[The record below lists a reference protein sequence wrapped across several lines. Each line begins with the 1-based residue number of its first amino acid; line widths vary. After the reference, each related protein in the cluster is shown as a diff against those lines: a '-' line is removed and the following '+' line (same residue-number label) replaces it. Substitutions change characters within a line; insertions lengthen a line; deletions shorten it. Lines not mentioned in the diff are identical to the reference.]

1 MDIFSVITLLGGLAF
16 FLYGMNVM
24 SSGLEKL
31 AGSKLEVILKKM
43 TSNKFKS
50 LLLGMGIT
58 IAIQSSSALTVM
70 LVGLV
75 NSGIMQL
82 SQTIGVLMGSNIG
95 TTLTAWILSL
105 SGIESDNIFLRMLK
119 PESFSPIIAL
129 VGVVMI
135 MTAKHNRTKDIGR
148 IMVGFSVLMT
158 GMTLMS
164 DSVSPLAESEQFSSL
179 LTAFRNPLMGV
190 LVGAVFTGVIQSSAA
205 SVGILQALSLTGQVT
220 YGMAIP
226 IIMGQNI
233 GTCVTALMSSI
244 GVNKNAKRVA
254 AVHICFNCIG
264 TLIIL
269 PVFYLLYWIFQFGF
283 VVTAIDPAGVALVHT
298 IFNIVTTA
306 LLLPFTK
313 QLEKMAYLL
322 IRDSKKEK
330 EVQEK
335 KIILDE
341 RLLATPAV
349 AIEACHGVTVEMA
362 ELSKKTIQLAIDI
375 LFHYDEDLEEQI
387 RKNEEKIDKY
397 EDKLNA
403 YLVRISKHSIASN
416 DNRTVSKM
424 LHCIGNFERIGDHA
438 FNIMES
444 SCELHKKGIHFSG
457 DAARELH
464 VISDALLQTLNL
476 AFQAFE
482 NDDLAIAHQVEPL
495 EEVVDTLN
503 VELKNRHIKR
513 LQNDACTVELGYIYQ
528 DLLTNIERI
537 SDHCSNIAGVLI
549 EIDEQKNIHK
559 YLYKLKK
566 NDEEFQESYHDYLN
580 HYYLEL
586 GRPEESDEADALE
599 EAVLPE
605 AAEA

>member
-31 AGSKLEVILKKM
+31 AGSKLEVVLKKV

-50 LLLGMGIT
+50 LALGAGIT

-75 NSGIMQL
+75 NSGIMSL
-82 SQTIGVLMGSNIG
+82 SQTIGVLMGSNVG

-105 SGIESDNIFLRMLK
+105 SGIESDNVFMKMLK

-129 VGVVMI
+129 IGVIMI
-135 MTAKHNRTKDIGR
+135 MVAKHNRTKDIGR

-158 GMTLMS
+158 GMTMMS
-164 DSVSPLAESEQFSSL
+164 DAVSPLADSPKFSSL
-179 LTAFRNPLMGV
+179 LTAFQNPIMGV

-205 SVGILQALSLTGQVT
+205 SVGILQSLSLTGQIT

-233 GTCVTALMSSI
+233 GTCVTALISSI
-244 GVNKNAKRVA
+244 GANRSAKRVA
-254 AVHICFNCIG
+254 VVHICFNCFG
-264 TLIIL
+264 TLLFL
-269 PVFYLLYWIFQFGF
+269 PLFYLLHWIVDFAF
-283 VVTAIDPAGVALVHT
+283 VDMIIDPAGVALTHT
-298 IFNIVTTA
+298 IFNLLTTA
-306 LLLPFTK
+306 VLLPFTK
-313 QLEKMAYLL
+313 QIEKLTCL
-322 IRDSKKEK
+322 FVKDDKKEKKEK
-330 EVQEK
+330 EK
-335 KIILDE
+335 RALLDE

-349 AIEACHGVTVEMA
+349 AIEACRSVTIWMA
-362 ELSKKTIQLAIDI
+362 ELSKKSLQLSVGLLFDYNESIAGKIQ
-375 LFHYDEDLEEQI
+375 
-387 RKNEEKIDKY
+387 KNEKRIDKY

-403 YLVRISKHSIASN
+403 YLVQISKHSIASN

-438 FNIMES
+438 INIMES
-444 SCELHKKGIHFSG
+444 AHELHAKGICFSN
-457 DAARELH
+457 DAAKELQTLC
-464 VISDALLQTLNL
+464 DALLEILGL
-476 AFQAFE
+476 AYQAFE
-482 NDDLAIAHQVEPL
+482 KDDLEIAHQVEPL
-495 EEVVDTLN
+495 EEVIDTLN

-528 DLLTNIERI
+528 DLLTNIERV
-537 SDHCSNIAGVLI
+537 SDHCSNIAGILI

-559 YLYKLKK
+559 YLYKLKEDDV
-566 NDEEFQESYHDYLN
+566 NFQASFHEYLDQ
-580 HYYLEL
+580 YYLEL
-586 GRPEESDEADALE
+586 GQPDCKDA
-599 EAVLPE
+599 
-605 AAEA
+605 

>member
-1 MDIFSVITLLGGLAF
+1 
-16 FLYGMNVM
+16 
-24 SSGLEKL
+24 
-31 AGSKLEVILKKM
+31 
-43 TSNKFKS
+43 
-50 LLLGMGIT
+50 
-58 IAIQSSSALTVM
+58 
-70 LVGLV
+70 
-75 NSGIMQL
+75 
-82 SQTIGVLMGSNIG
+82 
-95 TTLTAWILSL
+95 
-105 SGIESDNIFLRMLK
+105 
-119 PESFSPIIAL
+119 
-129 VGVVMI
+129 
-135 MTAKHNRTKDIGR
+135 
-148 IMVGFSVLMT
+148 MVGFSVLMT

-269 PVFYLLYWIFQFGF
+269 PVFYLLHWIFQFGF
-283 VVTAIDPAGVALVHT
+283 VATAIDPAGVALVHT

-599 EAVLPE
+599 EAVFPE

>member
-269 PVFYLLYWIFQFGF
+269 PVFYLLHWIFQFGF
-283 VVTAIDPAGVALVHT
+283 VATAIDPAGVALVHT

-397 EDKLNA
+397 EDKLGS
-403 YLVRISKHSIASN
+403 YLIKLTGKELSEQQNKDVTKF
-416 DNRTVSKM
+416 
-424 LHCIGNFERIGDHA
+424 LHAIGDVERIGDHA
-438 FNIMES
+438 MNIAE
-444 SCELHKKGIHFSG
+444 CAKEIAEKNIVFSEE
-457 DAARELH
+457 ATRELNTMFAA
-464 VISDALLQTLNL
+464 VQEITYNAITAFTTGDLEL
-476 AFQAFE
+476 AYR
-482 NDDLAIAHQVEPL
+482 IEPL
-495 EEVVDTLN
+495 EELIDSLCDEMKLHHVD
-503 VELKNRHIKR
+503 R
-513 LQNDACTVELGYIYQ
+513 LQRGICQLTQGFVFN
-528 DLLTNIERI
+528 DLLTNYERVA
-537 SDHCSNIAGVLI
+537 DHCSNLAVAMIELESDSFDTHEYLI
-549 EIDEQKNIHK
+549 S
-559 YLYKLKK
+559 LKK
-566 NDEEFQESYHDYLN
+566 VRSHSFDQYYEDY
-580 HYYLEL
+580 
-586 GRPEESDEADALE
+586 RKKFS
-599 EAVLPE
+599 LPE
-605 AAEA
+605 V

>member
-31 AGSKLEVILKKM
+31 AGGKLEIILKKM
-43 TSNKFKS
+43 TSNKIKS

-75 NSGIMQL
+75 NSGIMEL

-105 SGIESDNIFLRMLK
+105 SGIEGDNPFLRMLK

-129 VGVVMI
+129 IGVIMI
-135 MTAKHNRTKDIGR
+135 MTAKHNRTKDIGK
-148 IMVGFSVLMT
+148 IMA
-158 GMTLMS
+158 
-164 DSVSPLAESEQFSSL
+164 DSPQFSHI
-179 LTAFRNPLMGV
+179 LTAFRNPIMGV

-233 GTCVTALMSSI
+233 GTCVTALLSSI
-244 GVNKNAKRVA
+244 GVNRSAKRVA
-254 AVHICFNCIG
+254 CVHICFNCIG

-269 PVFYLLYWIFQFGF
+269 PVFYGLYWLLDFAF
-283 VVTAIDPAGVALVHT
+283 VASSIDPAGVALVHT

-306 LLLPFTK
+306 MLLPFTK
-313 QLEKMAYLL
+313 LLEKLAYTLV
-322 IRDSKKEK
+322 RDSKKEK
-330 EVQEK
+330 EAKEK
-335 KIILDE
+335 HAMLDE

-349 AIEACHGVTVEMA
+349 AIEVCHGVTIEMG
-362 ELSKKTIQLAIDI
+362 ELSKKTMELAIGMLFQYDKDI
-375 LFHYDEDLEEQI
+375 EEQI
-387 RKNEEKIDKY
+387 KENENRIDKY

-403 YLVRISKHSIASN
+403 YLVRISKHSISSK

-438 FNIMES
+438 VNIMES
-444 SCELHKKGIHFSG
+444 AHELHEKGLHFSG
-457 DAARELH
+457 DAAKELRTLC
-464 VISDALLQTLNL
+464 DALLETLDL

-482 NDDLAIAHQVEPL
+482 KDDLAIAHQVEPL
-495 EEVVDTLN
+495 EEVIDTLN
-503 VELKNRHIKR
+503 LELKNRHIKR
-513 LQNDACTVELGYIYQ
+513 LQNEECTVELGYIYQ

-549 EIDEQKNIHK
+549 EIDEKQNIHK
-559 YLYKLKK
+559 YLYKLKET
-566 NDEEFQESYHDYLN
+566 DETFQESYHEYLN

-586 GRPEESDEADALE
+586 GQPSLDEVIDA
-599 EAVLPE
+599 
-605 AAEA
+605 

>member
-1 MDIFSVITLLGGLAF
+1 
-16 FLYGMNVM
+16 
-24 SSGLEKL
+24 
-31 AGSKLEVILKKM
+31 
-43 TSNKFKS
+43 
-50 LLLGMGIT
+50 
-58 IAIQSSSALTVM
+58 
-70 LVGLV
+70 
-75 NSGIMQL
+75 
-82 SQTIGVLMGSNIG
+82 
-95 TTLTAWILSL
+95 
-105 SGIESDNIFLRMLK
+105 
-119 PESFSPIIAL
+119 
-129 VGVVMI
+129 
-135 MTAKHNRTKDIGR
+135 
-148 IMVGFSVLMT
+148 
-158 GMTLMS
+158 
-164 DSVSPLAESEQFSSL
+164 
-179 LTAFRNPLMGV
+179 
-190 LVGAVFTGVIQSSAA
+190 
-205 SVGILQALSLTGQVT
+205 
-220 YGMAIP
+220 
-226 IIMGQNI
+226 
-233 GTCVTALMSSI
+233 
-244 GVNKNAKRVA
+244 
-254 AVHICFNCIG
+254 
-264 TLIIL
+264 
-269 PVFYLLYWIFQFGF
+269 
-283 VVTAIDPAGVALVHT
+283 
-298 IFNIVTTA
+298 
-306 LLLPFTK
+306 
-313 QLEKMAYLL
+313 MAYLL

-482 NDDLAIAHQVEPL
+482 NDDLTIAHQVEPL

-599 EAVLPE
+599 ETVLPE

>member
-31 AGSKLEVILKKM
+31 AGSKLEIVLKKM
-43 TSNKFKS
+43 TSNRFKS

-75 NSGIMQL
+75 NSGIMEL
-82 SQTIGVLMGSNIG
+82 SQTIGVLMGSNVG

-105 SGIESDNIFLRMLK
+105 SGIEGDNIFLRMLK

-129 VGVVMI
+129 IGVIMI

-164 DSVSPLAESEQFSSL
+164 NSVSPLADSPQFTHI
-179 LTAFRNPLMGV
+179 LTAFQNPIMGV
-190 LVGAVFTGVIQSSAA
+190 LVGAVFTGIIQSSAA

-233 GTCVTALMSSI
+233 GTCVTALLSSI
-244 GVNKNAKRVA
+244 GVNRSAKRVA

-269 PVFYLLYWIFQFGF
+269 PVFYLLHWLIQFSI
-283 VVTAIDPAGVALVHT
+283 VAMAIDPVGVALVHT

-313 QLEKMAYLL
+313 YLEKLAYFFV
-322 IRDSKKEK
+322 RDSKEEKAEKEK
-330 EVQEK
+330 RAM
-335 KIILDE
+335 LDE

-349 AIEACHGVTVEMA
+349 AIEVSREVTVQMA
-362 ELSKKTIQLAIDI
+362 ELSKKTMEQAIQI
-375 LFHYDEDLEEQI
+375 LFNYDESVEETI
-387 RKNEEKIDKY
+387 RENENRIDKY

-403 YLVRISKHSIASN
+403 YLVRISKHSLASK

-438 FNIMES
+438 VNIMES
-444 SCELHKKGIHFSG
+444 AHELHEKGLHFSG
-457 DAARELH
+457 DAA
-464 VISDALLQTLNL
+464 N
-476 AFQAFE
+476 
-482 NDDLAIAHQVEPL
+482 
-495 EEVVDTLN
+495 
-503 VELKNRHIKR
+503 
-513 LQNDACTVELGYIYQ
+513 
-528 DLLTNIERI
+528 
-537 SDHCSNIAGVLI
+537 
-549 EIDEQKNIHK
+549 
-559 YLYKLKK
+559 
-566 NDEEFQESYHDYLN
+566 
-580 HYYLEL
+580 
-586 GRPEESDEADALE
+586 
-599 EAVLPE
+599 
-605 AAEA
+605 

>member
-31 AGSKLEVILKKM
+31 AGGKLEIVLKKM

-75 NSGIMQL
+75 NSGIMEL
-82 SQTIGVLMGSNIG
+82 SQTIGVLMGSNVG

-105 SGIESDNIFLRMLK
+105 SGIEGDNPFLKMLK

-129 VGVVMI
+129 IGVIMI
-135 MTAKHNRTKDIGR
+135 MTAKHNRTKDIGK

-164 DSVSPLAESEQFSSL
+164 GAVSPLADSPQFSHI
-179 LTAFRNPLMGV
+179 LTAFRNPIMGV

-233 GTCVTALMSSI
+233 GTCVTALLSSI
-244 GVNKNAKRVA
+244 GVNRSAKRVA
-254 AVHICFNCIG
+254 CVHICFNCIG
-264 TLIIL
+264 TLVIL
-269 PVFYLLYWIFQFGF
+269 PIFYGLYWLLDFAF
-283 VVTAIDPAGVALVHT
+283 VGSAIDPAGVALVHT

-306 LLLPFTK
+306 MLLPFTK
-313 QLEKMAYLL
+313 LLEKLAYTLV
-322 IRDSKKEK
+322 RDSKKEK
-330 EVQEK
+330 EAKEK
-335 KIILDE
+335 HAMLDE

-349 AIEACHGVTVEMA
+349 AIEVCHGVTMEMA
-362 ELSKKTIQLAIDI
+362 ELSKTTMKLAINM
-375 LFHYDEDLEEQI
+375 LFQYDKATEEQI
-387 RKNEEKIDKY
+387 EENENRIDKY

-403 YLVRISKHSIASN
+403 YLVRISKHSLSSK
-416 DNRTVSKM
+416 DSRTVSKM

-438 FNIMES
+438 VNIMES
-444 SCELHKKGIHFSG
+444 AHELHKKGLHFSG
-457 DAARELH
+457 DAAKELRTLC
-464 VISDALLQTLNL
+464 DALLETLNM
-476 AFQAFE
+476 AYQAFE
-482 NDDLAIAHQVEPL
+482 KDDLAIAHQVEPL
-495 EEVVDTLN
+495 EEVIDTLN
-503 VELKNRHIKR
+503 LELKNRHIKR
-513 LQNDACTVELGYIYQ
+513 LQNEECTVELGYIYQ

-549 EIDEQKNIHK
+549 EIDEQQNIHK
-559 YLYKLKK
+559 YLYKLKE
-566 NDEEFQESYHDYLN
+566 NDETFQESYHQYLN

-586 GRPEESDEADALE
+586 GQPTLDEVVDA
-599 EAVLPE
+599 
-605 AAEA
+605 

>member
-31 AGSKLEVILKKM
+31 AGSKLEIVLKKM
-43 TSNKFKS
+43 TSNRFKS

-75 NSGIMQL
+75 NSGIMEL
-82 SQTIGVLMGSNIG
+82 SQTIGVLMGSNVG

-105 SGIESDNIFLRMLK
+105 SGIEGDNIFLRMLK

-129 VGVVMI
+129 IGVIMI

-164 DSVSPLAESEQFSSL
+164 NSVSPLADSPQFTHI
-179 LTAFRNPLMGV
+179 LTAFQNPIMGV
-190 LVGAVFTGVIQSSAA
+190 LVGAVFTGIIQSSAA

-233 GTCVTALMSSI
+233 GTCVTALLSSI
-244 GVNKNAKRVA
+244 GVNRSAKRVA
-254 AVHICFNCIG
+254 AVHICFNCVG
-264 TLIIL
+264 TLIFL
-269 PVFYLLYWIFQFGF
+269 PVFYLLHWLIQFSI
-283 VVTAIDPAGVALVHT
+283 VTMAIDPVGVALVHT

-313 QLEKMAYLL
+313 YLEKLAYFFV
-322 IRDSKKEK
+322 RDSKEEKAEKEK
-330 EVQEK
+330 RAL
-335 KIILDE
+335 LDE

-349 AIEACHGVTVEMA
+349 AIEVSREVTVQMA
-362 ELSKKTIQLAIDI
+362 ELSKKTIEQAIQI
-375 LFHYDEDLEEQI
+375 LFNYDEAVEETI
-387 RKNEEKIDKY
+387 RENENRIDKY

-403 YLVRISKHSIASN
+403 YLVRISKHSLASK

-438 FNIMES
+438 VNIMES
-444 SCELHKKGIHFSG
+444 AHELHEKGLHFSG
-457 DAARELH
+457 DAANELR
-464 VISDALLQTLNL
+464 ILCDAMMKTLSM
-476 AFQAFE
+476 AYSSFE
-482 NDDLAIAHQVEPL
+482 KDDLIIAHQVEPL

-503 VELKNRHIKR
+503 IELKNRHIKR
-513 LQNDACTVELGYIYQ
+513 LQEASCTVELGYVYQ

-537 SDHCSNIAGVLI
+537 SDHCSNIAGAMI
-549 EIDEQKNIHK
+549 EIDEHENIHK
-559 YLYKLKK
+559 YL
-566 NDEEFQESYHDYLN
+566 N
-580 HYYLEL
+580 HYCLEL
-586 GRPEESDEADALE
+586 GQ
-599 EAVLPE
+599 PE
-605 AAEA
+605 AKEA

>member
-31 AGSKLEVILKKM
+31 AGGKLEIVLKKM

-75 NSGIMQL
+75 NSGIMAL

-105 SGIESDNIFLRMLK
+105 SGIESDNVFLRVLK

-129 VGVVMI
+129 IGVILI
-135 MTAKHNRTKDIGR
+135 MMAKHNRTKDIGR

-158 GMTLMS
+158 GMSLMS
-164 DSVSPLAESEQFSSL
+164 DAVSPLADSPQFSNL
-179 LTAFRNPLMGV
+179 LTAFQNPLMGV

-233 GTCVTALMSSI
+233 GTCVTALISSI
-244 GVNKNAKRVA
+244 GVNRSAKRVA
-254 AVHICFNCIG
+254 AVHICFNLLG

-269 PVFYLLYWIFQFGF
+269 PIFYLLNWIIDFSF
-283 VVTAIDPAGVALVHT
+283 VETSIDPAGVALVHT
-298 IFNIVTTA
+298 IFNITTTA
-306 LLLPFTK
+306 ILLPFTK
-313 QLEKMAYLL
+313 QLEKLAYFF
-322 IRDSKKEK
+322 IRDSKKEQK
-330 EVQEK
+330 EKEK
-335 KIILDE
+335 RALLDE
-341 RLLATPAV
+341 RLLNTPAV
-349 AIEACHGVTVEMA
+349 AIEVCRGVTVEMA
-362 ELSKKTIQLAIDI
+362 ELSKKTMELAINM
-375 LFHYDEDLEEQI
+375 LFEYDKKTEEQI
-387 RKNEEKIDKY
+387 QENEDRIDKY

-403 YLVRISKHSIASN
+403 YLVRISKHSIASK
-416 DNRTVSKM
+416 DSRTVSKM

-438 FNIMES
+438 VNIMES
-444 SCELHKKGIHFSG
+444 AHELHEKNLHFSG
-457 DAARELH
+457 DAAKELR
-464 VISDALLQTLNL
+464 ILCDALLETLDM
-476 AFQAFE
+476 AFDAFE
-482 NDDLAIAHQVEPL
+482 KDDLSIAHQVEPL
-495 EEVVDTLN
+495 EEVIDTLN
-503 VELKNRHIKR
+503 LELKNRHIKR
-513 LQNDACTVELGYIYQ
+513 LQNESCTVELGYIYQ

-549 EIDEQKNIHK
+549 EIDEQQNIHK

-566 NDEEFQESYHDYLN
+566 NNEEFQESYHEYLN

-586 GRPEESDEADALE
+586 GQPESKS
-599 EAVLPE
+599 
-605 AAEA
+605 AEA

>member
-1 MDIFSVITLLGGLAF
+1 MNIFSVITLLGGLAF

-269 PVFYLLYWIFQFGF
+269 PVFYLLHWIFQFGF
-283 VVTAIDPAGVALVHT
+283 VATAIDPAGVALVHT

-387 RKNEEKIDKY
+387 RKNEEIDKY

-599 EAVLPE
+599 EAVFPE

>member
-31 AGSKLEVILKKM
+31 AGGKLEIVLKKM

-75 NSGIMQL
+75 NSGIMEL
-82 SQTIGVLMGSNIG
+82 SQTIGVLMGSNVG

-105 SGIESDNIFLRMLK
+105 SGIEGDNIFLKMLK

-129 VGVVMI
+129 IGVIMI
-135 MTAKHNRTKDIGR
+135 MMAKHNRTKDIGK

-164 DSVSPLAESEQFSSL
+164 GAVSPLADSPQFSHI
-179 LTAFRNPLMGV
+179 LTAFRNPIMGV
-190 LVGAVFTGVIQSSAA
+190 IVGAVFTGVIQSSAA

-233 GTCVTALMSSI
+233 GTCVTALLSSI
-244 GVNKNAKRVA
+244 GVNRSAKRVA
-254 AVHICFNCIG
+254 CVHICFNCIG

-269 PVFYLLYWIFQFGF
+269 PIFYGLYWLLDFAF
-283 VVTAIDPAGVALVHT
+283 VSSAIDPAGIALVHT

-306 LLLPFTK
+306 MLLPFTK
-313 QLEKMAYLL
+313 WLEKLAYMFV
-322 IRDSKKEK
+322 RDSKKEK
-330 EVQEK
+330 EAKEK
-335 KIILDE
+335 HAMLDE

-349 AIEACHGVTVEMA
+349 AIEVCHGVTIEMG
-362 ELSKKTIQLAIDI
+362 ELSKKTMELAIGM
-375 LFHYDEDLEEQI
+375 LFQYDKATEEQI
-387 RKNEEKIDKY
+387 EENENRIDKY

-403 YLVRISKHSIASN
+403 YLVRISKHSISSK

-438 FNIMES
+438 VNIMES
-444 SCELHKKGIHFSG
+444 AHELHEKGLHFSG
-457 DAARELH
+457 DAAKELH
-464 VISDALLQTLNL
+464 TLCDALLETLDL

-482 NDDLAIAHQVEPL
+482 KDDLAIAHQVEPL
-495 EEVVDTLN
+495 EEVIDTLN
-503 VELKNRHIKR
+503 LELKNRHIKR
-513 LQNDACTVELGYIYQ
+513 LQNEECTVELGYIYQ

-549 EIDEQKNIHK
+549 EIDEQQNIHK
-559 YLYKLKK
+559 YLYKLKE
-566 NDEEFQESYHDYLN
+566 NDVSFQESYHEYLN

-586 GRPEESDEADALE
+586 GQPSLDEVVDA
-599 EAVLPE
+599 
-605 AAEA
+605 